1 MEKKKKIMIVGSG
14 VVGRATGKGLI
25 KEGFDVLFVD
35 TEFEV
40 VDSLNKDGLSAY
52 FPYELDNIYADISLF
67 SLPTPSRQDGSVD
80 LTYMTT
86 AITNHAVWMKINN
99 INNNNNFK
107 DKYHTVVIRSTV
119 PPGTTEEIFI
129 PILEKFSGLRV
140 GKDFGLCMQPEFLRA
155 ISSEEDYLK
164 PWLIVIGEYNKRSGD
179 VLEEIFKDFSAP
191 LIRTNINLAE
201 YMKYVHNCFNALKI
215 SFSNEIWLLGQ
226 RLGID
231 ANKALEMAAQSA
243 EGYWNPN
250 YGIVGGMP
258 YGGACLPK
266 DTRGLLS
273 YAKEKGFD
281 MKLLE
286 AAISVNSQMEQLAR
300 EGIAKA
306 PAIIKPPKGIP
317 VVLKMPPTVRS
328 KRIT

>member
-1 MEKKKKIMIVGSG
+1 MQKKIMVVGSG
-14 VVGRATGKGLI
+14 VVGKATGKGLI
-25 KEGFDVLFVD
+25 KKGFDVLFVD
-35 TEFEV
+35 TDPET
-40 VDSLNKDGLSAY
+40 VDSLKRTGFSAY
-52 FPYELDNIYADISLF
+52 FPYELDNIYADISMF
-67 SLPTPSRQDGSVD
+67 SLPTPSKHDGSVD

-99 INNNNNFK
+99 INNSNNFK

-119 PPGTTEEIFI
+119 PPGTTEEILI
-129 PILEKFSGLRV
+129 PILERFSGLRV

-155 ISSEEDYLK
+155 VSSEEDYLK
-164 PWLIVIGEYNKRSGD
+164 PWLTVIGEYNKQSGD
-179 VLEEIFKDFSAP
+179 IVEEIYKDFAAP

-231 ANKALEMAAQSA
+231 ANKALEMAAKSA

-250 YGIVGGMP
+250 YGIFGGMP

-273 YAKEKGFD
+273 YANEKGFD

-286 AAISVNSQMEQLAR
+286 AAIMVNSQMEQLTK
-300 EGIAKA
+300 EGISKA
-306 PAIIKPPKGIP
+306 PAVIKPPKGLP
-317 VVLKMPPTVRS
+317 VVLKMPAKVRAEKIS
-328 KRIT
+328 